1 MFFDHDEKKADVIAI
16 FSPLSKSKI
25 TREMT
30 ENAVMKGGV
39 SPKGKEPPHGFKNT
53 KKRKMRK
60 GESVIFMYTLWKWSV
75 VLSTTACWK
84 GWSGDLGLGLGNWEF
99 DFDFDFDL
107 PPCHSIF

>member
-53 KKRKMRK
+53 KKKEDEERGKCHFH
-60 GESVIFMYTLWKWSV
+60 VYV
-75 VLSTTACWK
+75 VEVECRVVHYCMLEGVEWRF
-84 GWSGDLGLGLGNWEF
+84 GFGFG
-99 DFDFDFDL
+99 
-107 PPCHSIF
+107 